1 VGDDKCIGDDGDRGW
16 TIDLELARI
25 AVRHEVAYT
34 VVQIDGEM
42 DASNRATVRDTFAD
56 AVSVPRPLL
65 VADLSGVAFIDSS
78 SISLLL
84 TVARELEHRRWTFR
98 MVAPPG
104 GQVRRVFDLMG
115 IFGAS
120 ISDSVDDAVGSGW

>member
-1 VGDDKCIGDDGDRGW
+1 MDDDTCIDDAGDRGW
-16 TIDLELARI
+16 TIDLEFARI
-25 AVRHEVAYT
+25 SVRHADSYT
-34 VVQIDGEM
+34 VVQIDGDM
-42 DASNRATVRDTFAD
+42 DASNRATVHDTFAD

-84 TVARELEHRRWTFR
+84 TVARELEHRRWMFR

-104 GQVRRVFDLMG
+104 GRVRRVLDLMG
-115 IFGAS
+115 ISGAS
-120 ISDSVDDAVGSGW
+120 ISDTVDDAVGSGR